1 MSTVATKPVHAS
13 TDFDRLLKLIGELNY
28 TWTNTE
34 SLLVHLI
41 AGMVGTDK
49 ETATLI
55 FLTLGTSRSRI
66 ALVERLAKMGRLTP
80 ERRDEILDI
89 MKTLTKC
96 QKVRNHYNHCLYAF
110 GDDSLPK
117 MTINLRIAES
127 KDSIRL
133 DGYRKLDRR
142 AIEEFEQALT
152 EIRTSNRALW
162 NVIRVNA
169 FPA

>member
-1 MSTVATKPVHAS
+1 MSAVATKPAPSAGV
-13 TDFDRLLKLIGELNY
+13 FDRLLKLIGELNY

-66 ALVERLAKMGRLTP
+66 ALVERLAKMGKLAP
-80 ERRDEILDI
+80 DRRDEILDI
-89 MKTLTKC
+89 MRTLTRC

-110 GDDSLPK
+110 GDDSLPT

-142 AIEEFEQALT
+142 SIEEFDEALAQ
-152 EIRTSNRALW
+152 IRESNMALW
-162 NVIRVNA
+162 NVIRKNS
-169 FPA
+169 FPS